1 MSPEVPACPSCGAA
15 DVDDRFGFTDG
26 FCGAC
31 GFVLDKDNIEQS
43 KPTAD
48 DSDTQPSLEV
58 DDWIESV
65 SPRDSSE
72 SVLVELL
79 ATLDRSRTDLYL
91 TESELVDSTKLLVKT
106 WEKTLFH
113 GRKGGHVIG
122 AVLVIALRRADA
134 PRPIGVIANS
144 LDCERTA
151 VQRTMKKLTRELDI
165 ALFPPVPES
174 YLPFLA
180 RKLGLDEAVVTHASS
195 ILDRFDSGSG
205 DPACVAA
212 AALYLAAKSQG
223 TSVTYD
229 SVARA
234 AGSTKETVWRRS
246 QSLTDCR
253 NP

>member
-15 DVDDRFGFTDG
+15 EVDDRFGFTDG

-43 KPTAD
+43 KPAAD
-48 DSDTQPSLEV
+48 DSDTQPSLEI

-65 SPRDSSE
+65 TPRDSSE

-91 TESELVDSTKLLVKT
+91 TESELDDSTKLLVKT
-106 WEKTLFH
+106 WEKSLFH
-113 GRKGGHVIG
+113 GRKAEHVIG
-122 AVLVIALRRADA
+122 AVLIITLRQAEA
-134 PRPIGVIANS
+134 PRPIGVIAES
-144 LDCERTA
+144 LGCERTA
-151 VQRTMKKLTRELDI
+151 VQRTMKKLKREFDL
-165 ALFPPVPES
+165 ALFPPVPEN

-180 RKLGLDEAVVTHASS
+180 RKLALNEATVKDASR

-205 DPACVAA
+205 DPACTAA
-212 AALYLAAKSQG
+212 AALYLAAKPQG

-229 SVARA
+229 SAARA